1 MLPKVSRRTTALLL
15 AIAGTPLLLG
25 VLSGTAGAQDT
36 TTTTAPVTT
45 TTLAPTT
52 TTTVPPT
59 TAPTTTTTLPV
70 TTTTQAHAT
79 TTTSHPT
86 TTTTSVP
93 AKTTSSSKTLGWVLL
108 AVVIALLAL
117 FVGLLI
123 ARSRRQGR
131 EVDWDRSVGPA
142 LTAAELAR
150 ELILSQTNAD
160 DAQHRATV
168 AAQVDDAVNG
178 LERAAAAAPDPT
190 HRSVAMRCA
199 DSLRGLAFAVEADYL
214 MRSGGKT
221 PTGEQLASADSARR
235 NRSAELNAALEE
247 LRLAI
252 TPKK

>member
-15 AIAGTPLLLG
+15 AIAGAPVLLG
-25 VLSGTAGAQDT
+25 VLSGTAAAQDT

-45 TTLAPTT
+45 TTVAPTT

-59 TAPTTTTTLPV
+59 TAPTTTTLPA
-70 TTTTQAHAT
+70 TTTTRVRPT

-86 TTTTSVP
+86 TTTTV
-93 AKTTSSSKTLGWVLL
+93 AKATSNSKTLGWVLL
-108 AVVIALLAL
+108 AVVIAILAL

-131 EVDWDRSVGPA
+131 VVDWDHSVRPA

-150 ELILSQTNAD
+150 ELILSQTDAD

-168 AAQVDDAVNG
+168 AAQVDDAVDG
-178 LERAAAAAPDPT
+178 LERSAAAAPDEA
-190 HRSVAMRCA
+190 HRSLCKRCA
-199 DSLRGLAFAVEADYL
+199 NSLRNLAFAVEADHL
-214 MRSGGKT
+214 LRSGGKT

-235 NRSAELNAALEE
+235 NRSAELNAALHE
-247 LRLAI
+247 LEVAI
-252 TPKK
+252 AARK

>member
-15 AIAGTPLLLG
+15 AIAGTPMLLG
-25 VLSGTAGAQDT
+25 VLSGTAAAQDT

-45 TTLAPTT
+45 TTVAPTT

-59 TAPTTTTTLPV
+59 TAPTTTTTLPA
-70 TTTTQAHAT
+70 TTTTRVHAT

-86 TTTTSVP
+86 TTTTTV
-93 AKTTSSSKTLGWVLL
+93 AKTTSNSKTLGWVLL
-108 AVVIALLAL
+108 AVVIALLVL

-131 EVDWDRSVGPA
+131 EVDWDRSVRPA

-150 ELILSQTNAD
+150 ELILSQTDAD

-168 AAQVDDAVNG
+168 AVQVDDAVDG
-178 LERAAAAAPDPT
+178 LERAAAAAPDEA
-190 HRSVAMRCA
+190 HRSLCMRCA
-199 DSLRGLAFAVEADYL
+199 NSLRGLAFAVEADHL
-214 MRSGGKT
+214 LRSGGKT

>member
-15 AIAGTPLLLG
+15 AIAGTPMLLG
-25 VLSGTAGAQDT
+25 VLSGTAAAQDT

-45 TTLAPTT
+45 TTVAPTT

-59 TAPTTTTTLPV
+59 TAPTTTTTLPA
-70 TTTTQAHAT
+70 TTTTRAHAT
-79 TTTSHPT
+79 TTTSPT
-86 TTTTSVP
+86 TTTTTTI
-93 AKTTSSSKTLGWVLL
+93 AKTTSNSKTLGWVLL
-108 AVVIALLAL
+108 AVVIAILAL

-131 EVDWDRSVGPA
+131 EVDWDRAVRPA

-150 ELILSQTNAD
+150 ELILSQTDAD

-168 AAQVDDAVNG
+168 AGQVDDAVDG
-178 LERAAAAAPDPT
+178 LERAAAAAPDDV
-190 HRSVAMRCA
+190 HRSLCMRCA
-199 DSLRGLAFAVEADYL
+199 NSLRGLAFAVEADHL

-235 NRSAELNAALEE
+235 DRSAELNAALQE
-247 LRLAI
+247 LKVAI
-252 TPKK
+252 APKR